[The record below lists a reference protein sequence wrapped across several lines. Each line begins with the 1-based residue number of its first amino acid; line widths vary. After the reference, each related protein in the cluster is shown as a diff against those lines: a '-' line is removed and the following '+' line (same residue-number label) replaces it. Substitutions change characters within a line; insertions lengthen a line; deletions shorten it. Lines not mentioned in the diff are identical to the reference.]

1 MPVIHAAQTVVH
13 RMHGTSFTSYA
24 TPARGS
30 KELCA
35 WRIEIPGRTE
45 GVPHRASREEVLF
58 ILSGTIRATV
68 DDRCEQAAAG
78 DVVLVPAGSRFGV
91 DNLTDE
97 PVTAG
102 SRPASVSRA
111 SCRTAPG
118 SLPLGPADPRSYDSR
133 CPAAAC
139 TTMTLGLCAMTSCS
153 SGRSA
158 FAWWRRRELPGP
170 PGRVRAFQHYLAG
183 LMRPVLGG
191 SPALGP
197 AQEGSPQG
205 AAWHFQR
212 IVMSARL
219 LPVKPSA

>member
-45 GVPHRASREEVLF
+45 GVPHRVSREEVLF

-97 PVTAG
+97 PRTPRARPTAG
-102 SRPASVSRA
+102 FPATRPPGHDQRRFRGHPAGRLLAHSPLDPLTRARTTPDARLRPA
-111 SCRTAPG
+111 
-118 SLPLGPADPRSYDSR
+118 PR
-133 CPAAAC
+133 
-139 TTMTLGLCAMTSCS
+139 
-153 SGRSA
+153 
-158 FAWWRRRELPGP
+158 
-170 PGRVRAFQHYLAG
+170 
-183 LMRPVLGG
+183 
-191 SPALGP
+191 
-197 AQEGSPQG
+197 
-205 AAWHFQR
+205 
-212 IVMSARL
+212 
-219 LPVKPSA
+219 